1 MENLFENVV
10 AWKKSNVKVKSIQK
24 YALQCDK
31 ITYWCDEIKMISQGD
46 YLINCP
52 CFQKIVYNGTNS
64 KDVVLDCS
72 QFENCV
78 FDSIT
83 ITLDVFETCQLY
95 KVVWVYEW
103 KAYDLV
109 DFRFWSLDSKKAKQN
124 WYLSDILV
132 HWKAWRLQ
140 VVSGWKFNIMD
151 FLVDLITYDCQHK
164 EKYIVAFWEY
174 YITRFDFRIDFFHKN
189 EIKHL
194 KYDDVYTYN
203 ARKDKDNLVVDKKS
217 KKMYTW
223 WCAWNRKDK
232 YVYTRMYQK
241 QIEALDKGH
250 WELYIDYLEYEWK
263 VRRLEF
269 EFWSKF
275 TTARKKISF
284 IDEFV
289 NHDLSKQVFEYIWL
303 SEVNWYFSKP
313 KNKIEVP
320 FNKLSAHQKKRYITQ
335 LENCAKKI
343 YNGGI
348 NPYTIVNK
356 AMLDLHP
363 WSDRQLIEGL
373 MEDSIWSCET
383 YEKIME
389 GIEKSKISTKE
400 LYDRIYKGQL
410 GVDL

>member
-1 MENLFENVV
+1 MENLFEKVV
-10 AWKKSNVKVKSIQK
+10 AWKKSNVKVKTLQN
-24 YALQCDK
+24 YALKCDK
-31 ITYWCDEIKMISQGD
+31 ITYWCDEVKMISQGA
-46 YLINCP
+46 YLENCP

-64 KDVVLDCS
+64 KDVSLDCS
-72 QFENCV
+72 QFTDCV
-78 FDSIT
+78 FDSIS
-83 ITLDVFETCQLY
+83 ITLDVFETCLLY
-95 KVVWVYEW
+95 KVNVVYEW
-103 KAYDLV
+103 KPYDII

-124 WYLSDILV
+124 GYISDILI

-151 FLVDLITYDCQHK
+151 FLVDLITYDCKHK
-164 EKYIVAFWEY
+164 DKYIVALWEY

-203 ARKDKDNLVVDKKS
+203 ARKDKDNLVIDKKS
-217 KKMYTW
+217 HKIYTG

-241 QIEALDKGH
+241 QVEALDKWH
-250 WELYIDYLEYEWK
+250 WELYIDYLEYDWK
-263 VRRLEF
+263 VWRLEF
-269 EFWSKF
+269 EFGSKF

-289 NHDLSKQVFEYIWL
+289 NHDLSKQVFEYLWL
-303 SEVNWYFSKP
+303 SEQCWYFSKP

-320 FNKLSAHQKKRYITQ
+320 FDKLSAYQKKRYITQ
-335 LENCAKKI
+335 LKNISVKVYK
-343 YNGGI
+343 GGI

-356 AMLDLHP
+356 ALLEYHP
-363 WSDRQLIEGL
+363 WSDRQFIEEVF
-373 MEDSIWSCET
+373 EDSLWTGET

-389 GIEKSKISTKE
+389 RIESSKISSKE
-400 LYDRIYKGQL
+400 LYEKIYKWQL
-410 GVDL
+410 GVDM